1 LPLPSRSCARVKSV
15 LRVDKKFRSHGPE
28 DQRKQYHKR
37 PAVEAVFSF
46 LKTQHSLAMNK
57 VRGVRNVAVYA
68 LYSIFSLI
76 LTREVAENLGRQ
88 DKTVSPT
95 YFNT

>member
-1 LPLPSRSCARVKSV
+1 
-15 LRVDKKFRSHGPE
+15 
-28 DQRKQYHKR
+28 
-37 PAVEAVFSF
+37 
-46 LKTQHSLAMNK
+46 MNK